1 MRLLDGDIEKQFF
14 IFTLGNRSF
23 GISLKEI
30 EKVVS
35 VDKIFVAPLLS
46 DFILGFI
53 IHQGEPIPYLSLKRR
68 LGLKEDESGEMA
80 LLVKVDQKTFGL
92 SIDGDYEVV
101 QLELDP
107 TPLPPDFKG
116 VVKKYFKARAE
127 RNDRRFII
135 LDVGALVL
143 ADNQIQ

>member
-1 MRLLDGDIEKQFF
+1 MGLLDGDIEKQFF
-14 IFTLGNRSF
+14 VFALGNRSF
-23 GISLKEI
+23 GISIKEI
-30 EKVVS
+30 VKVVS
-35 VDKIFVAPLLS
+35 VEKVYIAPLLS

-53 IHQGEPIPYLSLKRR
+53 VHQGEPIPYLSLKRR
-68 LGLKEDESGEMA
+68 LGLKEDESGDMA
-80 LLVKVDQKTFGL
+80 LLVDVGQKTFGF
-92 SIDGDYEVV
+92 SIDGDYQVV

-127 RNDRRFII
+127 QNDRRFII
-135 LDVGALVL
+135 LDVDALVL